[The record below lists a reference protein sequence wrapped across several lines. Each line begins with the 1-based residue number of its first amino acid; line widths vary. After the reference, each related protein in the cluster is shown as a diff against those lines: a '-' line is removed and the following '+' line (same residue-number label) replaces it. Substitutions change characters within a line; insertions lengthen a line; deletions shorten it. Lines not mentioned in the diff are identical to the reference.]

1 MGGCHMEQTEQ
12 FEGEAYAELSRF
24 AQTIGMTTE
33 EYLVGLHEKNQSV
46 KNMLL
51 RDGQGFKQFVEDFHD
66 LLDDITHYKEALLAE
81 AKSEKDEVLL
91 KAVVGLLYKSS
102 SDPMLLAQM
111 YEHYHY
117 EDDEKNHT
125 L

>member
-66 LLDDITHYKEALLAE
+66 LLDDITQYIRSLISR
-81 AKSEKDEVLL
+81 SEE
-91 KAVVGLLYKSS
+91 
-102 SDPMLLAQM
+102 
-111 YEHYHY
+111 
-117 EDDEKNHT
+117 
-125 L
+125 

>member
-1 MGGCHMEQTEQ
+1 
-12 FEGEAYAELSRF
+12 
-24 AQTIGMTTE
+24 
-33 EYLVGLHEKNQSV
+33 
-46 KNMLL
+46 MLL

-66 LLDDITHYKEALLAE
+66 RLDDITHYKEALLAE